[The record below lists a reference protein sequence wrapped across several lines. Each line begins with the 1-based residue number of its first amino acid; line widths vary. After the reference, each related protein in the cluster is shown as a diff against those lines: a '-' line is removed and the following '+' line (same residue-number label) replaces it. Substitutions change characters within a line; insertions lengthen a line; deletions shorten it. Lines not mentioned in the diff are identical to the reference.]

1 MNVCL
6 QTTLSGSSFAAAH
19 IAGLGAYLRRL
30 NPGMTA
36 LQVCPYI
43 QQIATPNVLTG
54 VPSGTVNLLAYNGW
68 A

>member
-1 MNVCL
+1 MN
-6 QTTLSGSSFAAAH
+6 
-19 IAGLGAYLRRL
+19 
-30 NPGMTA
+30 A